1 MDNPANFDLELERLK
16 EAATDKWLMQQS
28 LDLSAFQRLYAYLAA
43 KSEVLKAEHVVSKQV
58 LRVVLD
64 ASNALEN
71 SGESQ
76 LAREFMMLLG
86 LISRNEAA
94 NDRKPGVPRIV

>member
-1 MDNPANFDLELERLK
+1 MDNPANFDLELESLK
-16 EAATDKWLMQQS
+16 EAATDRWLMQQS
-28 LDLSAFQRLYAYLAA
+28 LDFSAFQRLYAYLAA
-43 KSEVLKAEHVVSKQV
+43 RSEVLKDENVVSKQI

-64 ASNALEN
+64 ASNALED
-71 SGESQ
+71 SGESK
-76 LAREFMMLLG
+76 LATEFMVLLG